1 MFENSEVYLRSS
13 RRKAFLLYKPLL
25 SWKVCMNLQVSKN
38 AKMQEAQLLRI
49 AVAFYEQNNLTVIT

>member
-25 SWKVCMNLQVSKN
+25 SLKVYEFASKYQ
-38 AKMQEAQLLRI
+38 KMRKCRKR
-49 AVAFYEQNNLTVIT
+49 NC